1 MTQVKLCP
9 YKEEEP
15 AIWFRLIE
23 AQFAV
28 AGIKSQQLK
37 YANTLA
43 NLPKQVLLDILD
55 SVNACN
61 KSDQP
66 FDDLKVVLLGQ
77 FSKSK
82 WQSYFELLYLLL
94 DMQGLEPSIIMGKL
108 VSSDNDLFLA
118 MFLIRLLHSMR
129 EVVGSG
135 NHKTAVLMVRAADA
149 LWDARHGHD
158 PTVAAATSPCW
169 GKRGDKRA
177 SAARSKSHLPSN
189 QDFICFQNP
198 SNGVCNYH
206 NYYNARAYRC
216 VKPCTWLE
224 D

>member
-1 MTQVKLCP
+1 MSVEGGQPVTAAATTQVKLCP

-15 AIWFRLIE
+15 AIWFCLIE

-55 SVNACN
+55 SVDACN
-61 KSDQP
+61 KLDQP

-94 DMQGLEPSIIMGKL
+94 DMQGLEPTIMGKL

-118 MFLIRLLHSMR
+118 MFLIRLHHSMR
-129 EVVGSG
+129 EVVGSW
-135 NHKTAVLMVRAADA
+135 NHKTAALMVRAADA
-149 LWDARHGHD
+149 LWDARRGHD
-158 PTVAAATSPCW
+158 PTVAAATSPCNRSPAPAG
-169 GKRGDKRA
+169 GKLDDKRA
-177 SAARSKSHLPSN
+177 NAACLKSHLPSN
-189 QDFICFQNP
+189 QDF
-198 SNGVCNYH
+198 
-206 NYYNARAYRC
+206 
-216 VKPCTWLE
+216 
-224 D
+224 